1 MTRILLVAFLSLT
14 LLACKSTDDLLGNK
28 PIVDLQGVNI
38 IAYESDLIDCQQYA
52 DEVQIG
58 RQAAVGTVAGAAVG
72 SVFGAIIG
80 DSGTAQRGAGVGAV
94 SGGMR
99 GVGNGL
105 GEREQVIRRCLIGR
119 GYRVL
124 N

>member
-1 MTRILLVAFLSLT
+1 MLRVSILGLVASVLFSCET
-14 LLACKSTDDLLGNK
+14 TDDLLGNK
-28 PIVDLQGVNI
+28 PIVDMQGVNVV
-38 IAYESDLIDCQQYA
+38 AYEADLSDCRMYA

-58 RQAAVGTVAGAAVG
+58 QQTAVGTVAGAAVG
-72 SVFGAIIG
+72 TVFGAIIG

-94 SGGMR
+94 SGGVR
-99 GVGNGL
+99 GVSGGL
-105 GEREQVIRRCLIGR
+105 SEREQVIRRCLMGR

>member
-1 MTRILLVAFLSLT
+1 MCRLSVIGFLALT
-14 LLACKSTDDLLGNK
+14 LTACKATDDLLGNQ
-28 PIVDLQGVNI
+28 PIVDMQGVNV
-38 IAYESDLIDCQQYA
+38 IAYESDLSDCRVYA
-52 DEVQIG
+52 DEVQVG
-58 RQAAVGTVAGAAVG
+58 RQTAVGTVAGAAVG

-94 SGGMR
+94 TGGMR

-105 GEREQVIRRCLIGR
+105 SEREQVIRRCLMGR

>member
-1 MTRILLVAFLSLT
+1 MPRIYITIVIALLLT
-14 LLACKSTDDLLGNK
+14 ACKTSDDLLGNR
-28 PIVDLQGVNI
+28 PIVDMQGVNVV
-38 IAYESDLIDCQQYA
+38 AYEADLVDCQAYA

-58 RQAAVGTVAGAAVG
+58 RQTAVGTVAGAAVG
-72 SVFGAIIG
+72 TVFGAIVG

-94 SGGMR
+94 TGGVRGVSGG
-99 GVGNGL
+99 L
-105 GEREQVIRRCLIGR
+105 SERERVIRRCLMGR